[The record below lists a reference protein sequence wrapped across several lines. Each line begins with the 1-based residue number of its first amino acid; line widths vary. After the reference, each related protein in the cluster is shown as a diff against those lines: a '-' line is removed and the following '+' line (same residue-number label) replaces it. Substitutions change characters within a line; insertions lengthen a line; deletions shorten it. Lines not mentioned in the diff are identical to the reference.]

1 MKLGIKGREPHRAE
15 GRASLLPG
23 LLAALVLSL
32 ALVWLGSTEE
42 QREGYRT
49 LLGLAGQGPGA
60 GQRPSVPLPAA
71 VQGPQPV
78 RAEPFSP
85 STSRHGSE
93 EAVGN
98 PCATDG
104 PANPARTVAGRVYR
118 WADADGRVQFSD
130 RPPGAAEAEVLG
142 PTAAGGVGNF
152 SVETRYLGPEPP
164 AAFKLALST
173 NIDGVFR
180 IIHRELGLRSARPL
194 HVNLTV
200 VNGQERFAAYR
211 DQRTRGLTTLGGF
224 YSFRENEAAV
234 RWMGSEASLAVARHE
249 ISHLALGNW
258 VGETPLWFNEGL
270 AEVMER
276 LTFRH
281 SYARAEPQ
289 EALVAELR
297 RLESSGDLPDFRWFL
312 GADQGDWNR
321 TGHQITYP
329 YAWSLVRFLL
339 EDGEGRGLVRD
350 YLNRLA
356 ERRCQPFDHTAFLDG
371 RYPGGLAAFEADWRR
386 WLLNEPP
393 RAIQF

>member
-1 MKLGIKGREPHRAE
+1 MKLRIKGREPHRAE
-15 GRASLLPG
+15 RRASALPG
-23 LLAALVLSL
+23 LLAAVVLSL
-32 ALVWLGSTEE
+32 ALVWLVSSEE

-49 LLGLAGQGPGA
+49 LLGVAGQA
-60 GQRPSVPLPAA
+60 PAA
-71 VQGPQPV
+71 SAPPVPRPATVQRPQPV
-78 RAEPFSP
+78 RSDPRPLSA
-85 STSRHGSE
+85 SRHGSG
-93 EAVGN
+93 EAAGS
-98 PCATDG
+98 PCANQG

-118 WADADGRVQFSD
+118 WTDAEGRVQFSD
-130 RPPGAAEAEVLG
+130 RPPAQAEAQVLG
-142 PTAAGGVGNF
+142 ATAAGGVGSF
-152 SVETRYLGPEPP
+152 SVETQYLGPEPP

-194 HVNLTV
+194 HVNLTII
-200 VNGQERFAAYR
+200 NGRERFAAYR
-211 DQRTRGLTTLGGF
+211 DQRTSGLTTLGGF
-224 YSFRENEAAV
+224 YSFRGNEAAV
-234 RWMGSEASLAVARHE
+234 RWMGSEATLAVARHE

-289 EALVAELR
+289 EALVIELR
-297 RLESSGDLPDFRWFL
+297 RLSARGDLPDFRWFL
-312 GADQGDWNR
+312 GADQKDWNR

-339 EDGEGRGLVRD
+339 EDGQGRGVVRD

-356 ERRCQPFDHTAFLDG
+356 ERRCQPFGHTAFLDG
-371 RYPGGLAAFEADWRR
+371 RYPGGLVAFEGEWRR
-386 WLLNEPP
+386 WLLTGQP